1 MKVSRLADVAVILAS
16 LALLGHLA
24 LQYWQRTPAPDAA
37 ARNRAAAAWR
47 EASHAGANAA
57 NAANTAA
64 QEYRI
69 GEALPA
75 FPDVDYAAAD
85 RTLLLFVRSTCR
97 FCTASMPFYAR
108 IEQAVRR
115 GHERV
120 RLIAVSSDTRDELDG
135 YLHQH
140 ALQVDQT
147 VPVDVETAGRL
158 KIRGTPTLV
167 LADKQG
173 VVLETWV
180 GLLPG
185 AREPEVIAK
194 VAGETAAP

>member
-24 LQYWQRTPAPDAA
+24 LQYWQRTPALDAA
-37 ARNRAAAAWR
+37 ARSRAAAAWR
-47 EASHAGANAA
+47 EASHPAANAA
-57 NAANTAA
+57 NARA
-64 QEYRI
+64 QDYRI

-75 FPDVDYAAAD
+75 FPGVDYAAAD

-120 RLIAVSSDTRDELDG
+120 RLVAVSSDTRDELDG

-140 ALQVDQT
+140 AVQVDQT
-147 VPVDVETAGRL
+147 VPVDVEAAGRL

-167 LADKQG
+167 LADRQG

-194 VAGETAAP
+194 VAGEIAAP